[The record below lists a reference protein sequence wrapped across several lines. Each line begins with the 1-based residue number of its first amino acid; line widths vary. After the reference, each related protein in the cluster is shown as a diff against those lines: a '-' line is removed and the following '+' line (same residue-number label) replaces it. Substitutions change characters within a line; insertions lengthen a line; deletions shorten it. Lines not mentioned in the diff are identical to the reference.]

1 MGFLDNLRKAFSG
14 QGTRGGGGGGS
25 RFGGA
30 DPNAYWIY
38 AQCRRCG
45 EPLKARV
52 NLLNEPSEADEG
64 DGWIVRKGLVGSGAN
79 RCFQTVE
86 VMLKF
91 DSKKQNILESEVVG
105 GKLLTAQEYEV
116 LASQAS
122 SVKREAGP
130 DAA

>member
-1 MGFLDNLRKAFSG
+1 MGFLDNLRKTF
-14 QGTRGGGGGGS
+14 GGGKSSGGGGS
-25 RFGGA
+25 RFGGG

-86 VMLKF
+86 VTLKF

-105 GKLLTAQEYEV
+105 GRLLTAQEYEV
-116 LASQAS
+116 LAAQAAD
-122 SVKREAGP
+122 VKREAGP
-130 DAA
+130 GAA